1 MISLLSFA
9 SSPVLQCRSSSRAG
23 LQGWLAQT
31 CHKLSG
37 CQALAFSVQACCCPL
52 GRSRMERVR
61 MEAADPSRLESDG
74 LDGGTAFVRHLYKSG
89 VNFDQIN
96 STELMDCVIL
106 RFWIISCSLLQPRPL
121 RQDFTR
127 SVLLVKKGQSLSI
140 TL

>member
-1 MISLLSFA
+1 M
-9 SSPVLQCRSSSRAG
+9 CNKAG
-23 LQGWLAQT
+23 LLGWLAET

-52 GRSRMERVR
+52 GRSRRERVQK
-61 MEAADPSRLESDG
+61 EAGDPSRLESGG

-89 VNFDQIN
+89 VNLDKIN
-96 STELMDCVIL
+96 SAKALHFVIL
-106 RFWIISCSLLQPRPL
+106 RFWIISCSLLHPRPL